1 VRVPDWGHAPFILG
15 KVMRS
20 LGADDRGR
28 DASAVAVST
37 ADREPRW
44 AKITLRL
51 KVVGSAAGGGFPQW
65 NCNYRLSRVARSGV
79 AGMRRRTQSSL
90 AASANGRDWVLFN
103 ASPDIRQQIA
113 ETPELQPRAD
123 APLRSTPIRAV
134 VLTNADVDHVAGL
147 LSLRERQPFAI
158 YATAEVLAVLDAN
171 SIFNVLDREFV
182 PRRELPAGGEFEV
195 CDADGHGTGVR
206 IESFAV
212 PGKVALYLENSS
224 QTDADFSSDR
234 GDTIGVRIIGGS
246 GGSPVFYIPGCAR
259 IDAALR
265 SRLAGAAC
273 LLFDGTVFTDD
284 EMIAAGVG
292 AKTGARMGHLA
303 ISGPEG
309 SIVGLENVAM
319 GRRIFVHI
327 NNTNPVLDENSA
339 EHATVLAAGWEVAHD
354 GMEIEL

>member
-1 VRVPDWGHAPFILG
+1 
-15 KVMRS
+15 MRS

-28 DASAVAVST
+28 DMHDVAIST
-37 ADREPRW
+37 ADGNPRE
-44 AKITLRL
+44 AVVALRL
-51 KVVGSAAGGGFPQW
+51 KILGSAAGGGFPQW
-65 NCNYRLSRVARSGV
+65 NCNYRLSRAARDGV
-79 AGMRRRTQSSL
+79 AGVSRRTQSSL
-90 AASANGRDWVLFN
+90 AVSADGRGWALFN
-103 ASPDIRQQIA
+103 ASPDILRQIA

-171 SIFNVLDREFV
+171 SIFNVLDPAVV
-182 PRRELPAGGEFEV
+182 PRRVLPADDEFEI
-195 CDADGHGTGVR
+195 CDADGRGIGVR

-212 PGKVALYLENSS
+212 PGKVALYMESS
-224 QTDADFSSDR
+224 RMESNPLGADFSSDS
-234 GDTIGVRIIGGS
+234 GDTIGVRIARRNGG
-246 GGSPVFYIPGCAR
+246 PAFYIPGCAR
-259 IDAALR
+259 IDELLR
-265 SRLAGAAC
+265 SRLDGAAC
-273 LLFDGTVFTDD
+273 VLFDGTVYADD
-284 EMIAAGVG
+284 EMIMAGVG

-303 ISGPEG
+303 MSGPNG
-309 SIVGLENVAM
+309 SIAGLERVEI

-339 EHATVLAAGWEVAHD
+339 EHAAVRAAGWEVAHD

>member
-1 VRVPDWGHAPFILG
+1 
-15 KVMRS
+15 M
-20 LGADDRGR
+20 
-28 DASAVAVST
+28 
-37 ADREPRW
+37 
-44 AKITLRL
+44 RL
-51 KVVGSAAGGGFPQW
+51 KIVGSAAGGGFPQW
-65 NCNYRLSRVARSGV
+65 NCNYRLSRAARAGDAGV
-79 AGMRRRTQSSL
+79 RRRTQSSL
-90 AASANGRDWVLFN
+90 AASADGHGWVLFN

-158 YATAEVLAVLDAN
+158 YATAQVLAVLEAN
-171 SIFNVLDREFV
+171 SIFNVLDPAIV
-182 PRRELPAGGEFEV
+182 PRRSLPPAGELEI
-195 CDADGHGTGVR
+195 CDADGRETGVT

-212 PGKVALYLENSS
+212 PGKVALYLEDASRP
-224 QTDADFSSDR
+224 DADFSSDS
-234 GDTIGVRIIGGS
+234 GDTIGVRIAGGN
-246 GGSPVFYIPGCAR
+246 GGGAVFYIPGCAR

-265 SRLAGAAC
+265 ARLDGAAC
-273 LLFDGTVFTDD
+273 LLFDGTVYTDD

-292 AKTGARMGHLA
+292 QKTGARMGHLA
-303 ISGPEG
+303 MSGEAG
-309 SIVGLENVAM
+309 SIAGLAGVKI

-339 EHATVLAAGWEVAHD
+339 EHAAVRAAGWEVAYD